1 MTDTI
6 RRSGEERQASIQHT
20 AAALG
25 IDEALVSQLVDTF
38 YARVRQDDLL
48 GPIFQAALG
57 EDWDPHLA
65 KLKDFWSAIA
75 LGTRRY
81 NGRPMPAHLRLSDRI
96 SEAHFVRWLG
106 LFRETVD
113 ELMPNPAA
121 ADFFYDR
128 ANMIGRNFQAMI
140 FALNS

>member
-1 MTDTI
+1 MTDAM
-6 RRSGEERQASIQHT
+6 RRSGEERQASIEQN

-25 IDEALVSQLVDTF
+25 IDEALVSRLVDTF
-38 YARVRQDDLL
+38 YARVREDDLL
-48 GPIFQAALG
+48 GPVFLTALG
-57 EDWDPHLA
+57 DDWDAHLA

-81 NGRPMPAHLRLSDRI
+81 NGRPMPAHLRLPGLT
-96 SEAHFVRWLG
+96 EAHFRRWLG

-128 ANMIGRNFQAMI
+128 ASMIGRNFQAMI

>member
-25 IDEALVSQLVDTF
+25 IDEALVSQLGDTF
-38 YARVRQDDLL
+38 YARVREDDLL

-75 LGTRRY
+75 LARGAIMAA
-81 NGRPMPAHLRLSDRI
+81 PCPRI
-96 SEAHFVRWLG
+96 CACQTASAKPISCAGWACSAKPSTG
-106 LFRETVD
+106 
-113 ELMPNPAA
+113 
-121 ADFFYDR
+121 
-128 ANMIGRNFQAMI
+128 
-140 FALNS
+140 